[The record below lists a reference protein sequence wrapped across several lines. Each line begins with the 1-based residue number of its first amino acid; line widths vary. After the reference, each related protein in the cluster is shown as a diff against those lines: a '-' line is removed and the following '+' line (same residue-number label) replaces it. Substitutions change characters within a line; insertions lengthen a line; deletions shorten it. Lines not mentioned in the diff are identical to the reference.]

1 MADHEVV
8 KRILALALLVIVSA
22 CSSTSGPTVLST
34 RNVHPASNPNASI
47 VVLEYTDLQ
56 CPSCRNAH
64 ETIVKPLLAQQGTRI
79 RYEFRHFPLRS
90 MHPQALGAAMAAEC
104 ASDQGRFWDYVDLA
118 FRKQR
123 QMSAESLRAWAA
135 ELALEMPRF
144 EECLASESKRE
155 LVLSEYQEGKKR
167 GVYGTPTFF
176 VNGDLVGE
184 DTLEA
189 IQDAI
194 DAAAK

>member
-1 MADHEVV
+1 MAGHENL
-8 KRILALALLVIVSA
+8 KRNIGLALLLVMNA
-22 CSSTSGPTVLST
+22 CTSTSAPTVLSS
-34 RNVHPASNPNASI
+34 RNVHPASNPNAG
-47 VVLEYTDLQ
+47 VVILEYTDLQ
-56 CPSCRNAH
+56 CPSCRQAH

-90 MHPQALGAAMAAEC
+90 MHPQALDAAMAAEC

-118 FRKQR
+118 FRKQK
-123 QMSAESLRAWAA
+123 QMSHESLRAWAV
-135 ELALEMPRF
+135 ELALEIPRF
-144 EECLASESKRE
+144 EECLDSETKRE
-155 LVLSEYQEGKKR
+155 VVLSEYREGKKR

-176 VNGDLVGE
+176 VNGDLVKE

-194 DAAAK
+194 AAVAK